1 MSIEF
6 YSDSENSDGK
16 IIFESDSEFEFDLSF
31 ETPTDVLMYNISR
44 DIKTIFNNI
53 EKFLVETGNTKV
65 SKFIVKYLSDVNI
78 EIISAMILRDAKW
91 EYEYIKSYSKIKN
104 HNFYLYLTSVYEM
117 IRIINY
123 NIMIFDLDLGI
134 NKDKLKTIIINCF

>member
-31 ETPTDVLMYNISR
+31 ETPTDVLMYNINR

-78 EIISAMILRDAKW
+78 EIISGIL
-91 EYEYIKSYSKIKN
+91 IG
-104 HNFYLYLTSVYEM
+104 NFVFFVSFKYP
-117 IRIINY
+117 
-123 NIMIFDLDLGI
+123 
-134 NKDKLKTIIINCF
+134 

>member
-31 ETPTDVLMYNISR
+31 ETPTDVLMYNINR

-78 EIISAMILRDAKW
+78 EIISAI
-91 EYEYIKSYSKIKN
+91 YFI
-104 HNFYLYLTSVYEM
+104 
-117 IRIINY
+117 
-123 NIMIFDLDLGI
+123 
-134 NKDKLKTIIINCF
+134 

>member
-44 DIKTIFNNI
+44 DIKTIFSNI
-53 EKFLVETGNTKV
+53 EEFLKETGNAKV
-65 SKFIVKYLSDVNI
+65 SKFIVKYLSDINI

-104 HNFYLYLTSVYEM
+104 CNFYLYITSVYEM

-134 NKDKLKTIIINCF
+134 NKDKLKAIIINCF

>member
-44 DIKTIFNNI
+44 DIKTIFSNI
-53 EKFLVETGNTKV
+53 EEFLQETGNAKV
-65 SKFIVKYLSDVNI
+65 SKFIVKYLSDINI

-104 HNFYLYLTSVYEM
+104 HNFYLYIISVYEM

-134 NKDKLKTIIINCF
+134 NKDKLKAIIINCF